1 MLCEQDRGLAV
12 GGSTSALLSHV
23 FLQNIECR
31 SWGSEVATLCCNKI
45 MSLKIMW
52 HVVAQGDCQ
61 QKEWKLHQ
69 SRD

>member
-1 MLCEQDRGLAV
+1 M

-31 SWGSEVATLCCNKI
+31 SWGSEVATLWCNRI

-52 HVVAQGDCQ
+52 HVMAQRDIS
-61 QKEWKLHQ
+61 L
-69 SRD
+69 SRNLGSYIGTGSK